1 MDKEL
6 FIEYEEIKHKYK
18 LAKNKY
24 DNLLEKKAMLIIQ
37 TQPKSMDLSKEI
49 TSGGRITNKFDDF
62 VQRLEKLDPE
72 IQMARNERDLH
83 EYFLK
88 KKEIELRDSKNEL
101 DRIYVYSYVNRLKVR
116 KFCYLIPMSKSQT
129 YIKLQE
135 IEQKIKDRTK

>member
-49 TSGGRITNKFDDF
+49 TSGGRIVNKFDDF

-72 IQMARNERDLH
+72 IQLARNERDLQ

-88 KKEIELRDSKNEL
+88 KKEIELKNSKNE
-101 DRIYVYSYVNRLKVR
+101 
-116 KFCYLIPMSKSQT
+116 
-129 YIKLQE
+129 
-135 IEQKIKDRTK
+135 